1 MGYLGS
7 GTNARVQKAIYNGQI
22 VAVKIFNKKNDSNSE
37 TEYLKEVRISRVF
50 FYFYRIKPYKK
61 KFLLNRIF
69 RRNKHIPYY
78 FIVKKLSFRKLVYS
92 EVRKHDQLCT
102 YTVSIFGTAFTS
114 SDYGRSKNELF
125 YSPGARLHESRLRIP
140 IRGVP
145 HRHTV
150 NSLLELFTS

>member
-1 MGYLGS
+1 M
-7 GTNARVQKAIYNGQI
+7 
-22 VAVKIFNKKNDSNSE
+22 
-37 TEYLKEVRISRVF
+37 
-50 FYFYRIKPYKK
+50 
-61 KFLLNRIF
+61 LNRIF

-145 HRHTV
+145 TDTNTRGAYGYQYAGCLRIPIRGVPTDT
-150 NSLLELFTS
+150 NTRGASQTYSKFTPWAFYFLEKTLNICSLNLLNNLKPLSGF